1 MSVVK
6 LVGRSVNWAVGKC
19 ILLQEHLF
27 ADNPLDILTVNIDD
41 KELCG
46 DGWDSVVGLADV
58 GAHVLAADVRD
69 VEHAAD
75 HVAL

>member
-1 MSVVK
+1 M
-6 LVGRSVNWAVGKC
+6 
-19 ILLQEHLF
+19 LLPEHLF
-27 ADNPLDILTVNIDD
+27 SDNPLDILTVNIDD

-46 DGWDSVVGLADV
+46 DGGDSVVGLADV